1 MLSHSA
7 GKAQWLQ
14 WFEVSRATL
23 SLEDFINQEVTIV
36 PQEEFVELTYLFDN
50 LSSAKAIMP
59 ELDTISPNVLTGVN
73 ACGRQDGKV
82 IISCCIKKGHDSI
95 TEKVREI
102 LSQDGTPLS
111 LTTTEL
117 VDNALA
123 GEYTFS
129 CLGNATM
136 MLPLM

>member
-1 MLSHSA
+1 M
-7 GKAQWLQ
+7 
-14 WFEVSRATL
+14 
-23 SLEDFINQEVTIV
+23 NN
-36 PQEEFVELTYLFDN
+36 EFVELTYLFDN
-50 LSSAKAIMP
+50 INAVKEIMP
-59 ELDTISPNVLTGVN
+59 ELDTISSDILTGVN

-82 IISCCIKKGHDSI
+82 IVGCCIKQGHNKI
-95 TEKVREI
+95 TQKVREI
-102 LSQDGTPLS
+102 LKRSGTPLS

-123 GEYTFS
+123 GEYTFA